1 VKLKKLLK
9 NIPYKEI
16 KGPKDIEISSI
27 TQDSRLASYNGLFI
41 AKKGK
46 NFDGSKF
53 LDEAIFSGS
62 NAAIVDIYDPF
73 LKNITQV
80 IVDDTTSIE
89 ADIAANFYENPSKKL
104 FNIGITGTNGKT
116 TTNYLIKHILDQ
128 NEKKTAL
135 LGTIEY
141 ILGNTKIEAKLTT
154 PDSINIQK
162 YLKEAVDNDL
172 KYLCME
178 VSSHGLEQNRQKNID
193 FDIAIFTNLS
203 LDHLDYHNNFENYKN
218 AKKKLFDSLNEKAIS
233 IVNIDDENFKH
244 LIKDT
249 KSQIFTYSTKQ
260 IADLFATDI
269 KYSLKGT
276 KFTLNY
282 KNEKMDFFTPL
293 IGEYNIYNVLAAISI
308 GIRLKI
314 DLKKLKEDLKIFKA
328 VKGRLEKV
336 KNNKNLNIF
345 IDFAH
350 TPDALENVL
359 KTLKNILNQENL
371 KNINKP
377 KIINVFGCG
386 GNRDKSKRALMAKIS
401 EKFSDISIVTSD
413 NPRNEDPQKIID
425 DIKAGFLSK
434 NTNVIIE
441 KDRKKAIE
449 IAIKLANSQDI
460 IIITG
465 KGHETYQIFENVT
478 VEFDDSIVS
487 KQICNSL

>member
-1 VKLKKLLK
+1 MKLKKLLK
-9 NIPYKEI
+9 NISYIEI

-41 AKKGK
+41 ARKGK

-53 LDEAIFSGS
+53 LDEAISAGS
-62 NAAIVDIYDPF
+62 KAAIVDIYDPF

-80 IVDDTTSIE
+80 IVDDVSLIE
-89 ADIAANFYENPSKKL
+89 ADIATNFYENPSKKL

-116 TTNYLIKHILDQ
+116 TTSYLIKHILDQ

-141 ILGNTKIEAKLTT
+141 ILGDTKIEAKLTT
-154 PDSINIQK
+154 PDSISIQK

-178 VSSHGLEQNRQKNID
+178 VSSHALEQNRQKNID

-203 LDHLDYHNNFENYKN
+203 LDHLDYHETFENYKN
-218 AKKKLFDSLNEKAIS
+218 AKKKLFDSLDEHSSS

-249 KSQIFTYSTKQ
+249 KSKIFTYSIKQ
-260 IADLFATDI
+260 KADLFATDI

-276 KFTLNY
+276 SFTLNY
-282 KNEKMDFFTPL
+282 KNEKIDFFTPL
-293 IGEYNIYNVLAAISI
+293 IGEYNIYNVIAALLV
-308 GIRLKI
+308 GLRLKI
-314 DLKKLKEDLKIFKA
+314 DPQKLKEDVKNFKF

-336 KNNKNLNIF
+336 KNSKNLNIF
-345 IDFAH
+345 VDFAH

-359 KTLKNILNQENL
+359 KTLKTILNQENL
-371 KNINKP
+371 ENNKKF

-386 GNRDKSKRALMAKIS
+386 GSRDKSKRPLMAKAS
-401 EKFSDISIVTSD
+401 EEFSDISIVTSD
-413 NPRNEDPQKIID
+413 NPRSENPQKIID
-425 DIKAGFLSK
+425 DIEEGFSSNK
-434 NTNVIIE
+434 TNVIIE

-465 KGHETYQIFENVT
+465 KGHESYQIFENVT
-478 VEFDDSIVS
+478 LEFDDSIIS